1 MIAEIV
7 AIGTELL
14 MGQVA
19 NTDAQF
25 LARRLSA
32 LGISVYYHT
41 VVGDNPARMESTLR
55 QALERSDIVIT
66 TGGLGPTQ
74 DDLSK
79 QIAARLMGLEMVED
93 AASLAAIQAYFDRL
107 GRKMAENNRRQAY
120 FARGAKI
127 LPNARG
133 TAPGCILEQG
143 GKMIVQLPGPP
154 YELTHMFDTQ
164 VFPYLEEKT
173 GGVIASRYVRIY
185 GMGESDVETRVRDL
199 IDAQGE
205 VTIAPYCSMG
215 EVQLRVSARGE
226 SEAAALEKLMPT
238 LEAIGDRLGSVIYAV
253 ADSSDESM
261 ERCAARLL
269 LEKGLTV
276 STAESCTGGMV
287 AAKLVNVPGVS
298 AALGE
303 AYVTYA
309 NEAKERLL
317 GVSHETLEVC
327 GAVSEQT
334 AREMAQGLRTRTGV
348 DIAVATTGIAGPD
361 GGTAQKPV
369 GLVYTACASA
379 HGVAVREHHFLGDR
393 EKIRT
398 LSTLAALDMIRCAAL
413 AYTQKK

>member
-164 VFPYLEEKT
+164 VFPYLAEKT

-226 SEAAALEKLMPT
+226 SEAAALEKLKPT

-309 NEAKERLL
+309 NEAKERLV
-317 GVSHETLEVC
+317 GVKHETLETF

-334 AREMAQGLRTRTGV
+334 AREMAEGAAKAAKADVGLSTTGV
-348 DIAVATTGIAGPD
+348 AGPT
-361 GGTAQKPV
+361 GGTPEKPV
-369 GLVYTACASA
+369 GLIYIGCCIN
-379 HGVAVREHHFLGDR
+379 GVTKVKECRFDGSREENRKHAVM
-393 EKIRT
+393 
-398 LSTLAALDMIRCAAL
+398 AALKLAL
-413 AYTQKK
+413 DCL

>member
-14 MGQVA
+14 MGQVV
-19 NTDAQF
+19 NSDAQF
-25 LARRLSA
+25 LARRLSV

-41 VVGDNPARMESTLR
+41 VVGDNPARMEATLR

-79 QIAARLMGLEMVED
+79 QIAARLMGREMVED
-93 AASLAAIQAYFDRL
+93 AQSLEIIKGYFART
-107 GRKMAENNRRQAY
+107 GRTMAENNRRQAY

-133 TAPGCILEQG
+133 TAPGCIIEEG
-143 GKMIVQLPGPP
+143 GKMIIQLPGPP

-164 VFPYLEEKT
+164 VFPYLAQLT
-173 GGVIASRYVRIY
+173 GGTIASRYVRIY
-185 GMGESDVETRVRDL
+185 GMGESDVEMRVRDL

-226 SEAAALEKLMPT
+226 NEQIALEKLEPT
-238 LEAIGDRLGSVIYAV
+238 IAAIFERIGPVIYDV
-253 ADSSDESM
+253 ADSSDGSM

-269 LEKGLTV
+269 MEKKLTV

-287 AAKLVNVPGVS
+287 AAKLISVPGVS
-298 AALGE
+298 SCIGE

-317 GVSHETLEVC
+317 GVKHETLKQF
-327 GAVSEQT
+327 GAVSEET
-334 AREMAQGLRTRTGV
+334 AREMAQGLRERTGA

-361 GGTAQKPV
+361 GGTPEKPV
-369 GLVYTACASA
+369 GLVYTACASE
-379 HGVAVREHHFLGDR
+379 HGVQVRRHRFYGDR
-393 EKIRT
+393 EKVRT

-413 AYTQKK
+413 EYEK